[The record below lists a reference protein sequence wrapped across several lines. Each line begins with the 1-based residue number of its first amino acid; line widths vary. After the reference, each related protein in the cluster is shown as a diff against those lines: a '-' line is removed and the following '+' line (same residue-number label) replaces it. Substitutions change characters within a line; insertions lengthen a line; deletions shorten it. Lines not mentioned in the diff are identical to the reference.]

1 MVGTLFGFTFFLIL
15 LLLAVQTLVRLYAA
29 SVLTSAAFDA
39 ARSVATS
46 IDEQA
51 EVPVAQ
57 TVAQRS
63 LGGLADHTIF
73 TWLEVDGQQVVL
85 RIAAQSPGFL
95 PLPSSLRDVSRTVTV
110 RTERFR

>member
-39 ARSVATS
+39 ARAVATS
-46 IDEQA
+46 TDVQA

-57 TVAQRS
+57 ADAERS
-63 LGGLADHTIF
+63 LGGLASHTTF
-73 TWLEVDGQQVVL
+73 TWREVDGQQVVL
-85 RIAAQSPGFL
+85 QVDAQSPGFL
-95 PLPSSLRDVSRTVTV
+95 PLPSSLRDITRTVTV